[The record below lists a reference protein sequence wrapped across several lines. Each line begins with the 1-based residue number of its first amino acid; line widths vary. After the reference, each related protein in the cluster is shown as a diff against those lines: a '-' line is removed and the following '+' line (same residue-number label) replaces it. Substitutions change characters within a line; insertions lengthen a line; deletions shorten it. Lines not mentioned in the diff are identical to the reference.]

1 MEFQQIDQCWCH
13 SATQGMSSDDSEK
26 PRGARSVRRSSRPRK
41 MVRRLV
47 NEDDDVV
54 PRRTVKKA
62 VQDRGRRLRRR
73 IKQEPLEDEVTADAA
88 TDAPMTSPEAG
99 EAPPAGETAA
109 APAADAVGEST
120 SKEDCDGHDSGDS
133 AEAGE
138 PDATTAEEAEEDAN
152 LPECKIKRNY
162 SCSHCTYF
170 TQNPRSYLYHL
181 KDEHKEKIR
190 VYECPNCLYA
200 SKHSQKLQRH
210 VHMVHVMGRGKR
222 KSSARSPKAR
232 KAPPDRDKAPPPLL
246 PCSDVVVKR
255 EPAGSEEE
263 APGDGSAAKEAA
275 GDEKC
280 EQAED
285 GSKET
290 YTCSQCPFSDQNKAL
305 VARHEQAVH
314 LRKKFFRCSKCN
326 YVTHMRARFTKHVK
340 YHSMPMIKCD
350 MCDFRTPYKWNLDR
364 HYKNH
369 TGDGAFR
376 CSLCNF
382 TADIKQSL
390 TVHEMNHHVPPASA
404 GVPVPRRRNK
414 VGASDSAP
422 APAPAPAEPPPP
434 PPPPLQV
441 PPPHLQASPATPTR
455 LPPPPPLQHIPTLVS
470 DFRSQLHSSRA
481 SFEVSPFNPVLG
493 TSTPELHSSFDHS
506 ISDKCIGSS
515 KVPSSGI
522 IKRSPKIKVTAK
534 KSKVISTQEHSE
546 RHDFQADFIHPDDI
560 IHHKNGNVYIKTLKC
575 KSCNFK
581 AAWGS
586 EMARHESKV
595 HGVLTKLTPPK
606 KFPRPIPNLIPI
618 QTRASVPSASKPV
631 PILKIPTI
639 RARDFSTSFKP
650 GVSPLSE
657 NSLSE
662 KDLNEICA
670 KSCANSSLRDF
681 ASVIGDENAFTVS
694 GEEKSKSWMDESHN
708 TMWSEPHS
716 IELRNNN
723 CFSESLNDL
732 KFESSPV
739 GTMKKKSSSF
749 LDQIKE
755 KLLIGPGD
763 SSSLVCTFCN
773 YECKCLSEFVRHEK
787 QHNLGS
793 NRTLCV
799 GGNSSTILSGTELSS
814 TRCQHC
820 RQRCKTSADLVIH
833 LQSCTEANRYTKGSN
848 DINLET
854 SDDVCEM
861 NGELML
867 NEPYIDKQET
877 AHPMVNKVF
886 VWNEFGQDMESD
898 QNSQLPSDEMQEQE
912 NISVDNETESCLQL
926 NGGCKPSDNE
936 VGLVGFETAPGYG
949 AVSNTSD
956 DGTPASNSDSAATP
970 GTYTVVKRVFKC
982 PHCTFWASTASRFH
996 VHIVGH
1002 LNKKPFECSLCAYR
1016 SNWRWDITKHI
1027 RLKVVRDK
1035 NHADAKVLMTDETG
1049 RRNYSKYN
1057 KYLTALRMREYLPS
1071 TTDQQRL
1078 LPTPP
1083 RLTRAPTPPADGV
1096 CGVPPGPLRP
1106 PPPLRAA
1113 HSMISS
1119 VPSQVQSQ
1127 EPVVQKTISGQKR
1140 SASDAALTDKPSVE
1154 VKRTLWKCKKCN
1166 FRDASR
1172 ELVLS
1177 HVKGHYQERL
1187 LSQGVASGDTP
1198 VLKNNKDNSQ
1208 SPGNE
1213 STHQIIK
1220 NETQNE
1226 DVNMSMTET
1235 SLSAAGETTVKQE
1248 KEDDSFRCTICPFI
1262 TNLENTLEEH
1272 LENHASQSVNDLK
1285 CTMCSYSVVDK
1296 SELSEHMKLHGVMD
1310 VEPGDD
1316 NYHHDMSVDKNSE
1329 EEENESSP
1337 QQTGTDGSM
1346 CKRYRCANCPYL
1358 SNSKSQF
1365 LYHKQ
1370 FHRPRGAP
1378 FKCGICS
1385 YNVSKRHLLHQ
1396 HLRVH
1401 GILIPPQKSP
1411 TKSGKESQDESADE
1425 QVQTAVSGDIKRPTT
1440 MVDHRL
1446 TSLDTSGLS
1455 QVPLVWVSRESK
1467 FFKMYKCRYCPHVNF
1482 RKANILEHE
1491 KMHTDRTKDVN
1502 SHNDSGGKAQSSN
1515 NLVQHHCPE
1524 CNYICNNAGV
1534 LSSHAKVH
1542 QGFYGQIHALV
1553 DPSRTDEA
1561 QLEELSA
1568 MVNIESDCTGTKQP
1582 INNIKNEQTGSSD
1595 SSKDISLAAD
1605 GTETS
1610 KKDENP
1616 QCDPSVLE
1624 ESVSISDSTKRS
1636 LYFCP
1641 RCPARFLCEK
1651 ELKIHR
1657 RYHIFHL
1664 SHVCEFCSYTAKQR
1678 SYLLAHMKVHTD
1690 EYQKKTDV
1698 LLEMYGSRQEYPRPQ
1713 IAVDNPEA
1721 ANVMW
1726 VVIDKSGKKD
1736 SRMDP
1741 RGTDKHYTCDRCP
1754 AKFLKSDSL
1763 HYHISMHG
1771 GQGQYKCKYCDYTAK
1786 TFGHLIKHENVHQ
1799 DRIFP
1804 LDSSLLSTTNKVSP
1818 ESVSD
1823 RKTFPQS
1830 DASEQKTISQKVSP
1844 ERSGILQSVSKDR
1857 PQLHVDPQ
1865 FGILM
1870 HGNPDFIYPTYLK
1883 NGRLKEKRYKCHKC
1897 PSAFEKR
1904 EQYRTH
1910 LSLHGAKQRYRCEKC
1925 DYSVKY
1931 YANYIQHMRKHKDND
1946 DAQAAR
1952 LIEKK
1957 KSDHEL
1963 LDIKEEITETEAE
1976 TETEPASVPE
1986 SEVELQSQQQ
1996 KEPEPEPE
2004 PESEQVPVPGPVPEP
2019 PQVPE
2024 RESELVPVPEQESE
2038 PVPEPESGPISI
2050 PVPEPE
2056 SGPVTIPV
2064 PEPEPVTVTEPEVQF
2079 QPEETSK
2086 PAGIRAR
2093 KSIGSTSKP
2102 GPIQMTVADRQILL
2116 LMQMKHAESLK
2127 ASQETF
2133 KEQLQKS
2140 YWCPHCPY
2148 STPQHDDLEIHI
2160 RKHTSASGIQSNYL
2174 CDYCDYSVPSVHF
2187 LREHHKLHFAQ
2198 KRFATECFMKSR
2210 CIQIWRQ
2217 ETGETDSVETGKDQP
2232 SEDCKRSGKHL
2243 AFKDRGTS
2251 VEIQDRFEPILQV
2264 ESDCVNLDINAEKK
2278 VTIDLDTGDPIDM
2291 EADYQES
2298 GDTNDSSADKEKF
2311 LEELDLETKEAE
2323 MEEAEME
2330 EAEMEEAE
2338 MDTEIPHE
2346 LRCVIKQEL
2355 PDSEYAEDDS
2365 SSIVDGTIESTEYL
2379 KSVEDVCIS

>member
-1 MEFQQIDQCWCH
+1 
-13 SATQGMSSDDSEK
+13 
-26 PRGARSVRRSSRPRK
+26 
-41 MVRRLV
+41 
-47 NEDDDVV
+47 
-54 PRRTVKKA
+54 
-62 VQDRGRRLRRR
+62 
-73 IKQEPLEDEVTADAA
+73 
-88 TDAPMTSPEAG
+88 MTSPEAA

-109 APAADAVGEST
+109 APAGDAPAADASSADAVGEST
-120 SKEDCDGHDSGDS
+120 TKEDCDGHDSADS
-133 AEAGE
+133 GEVGE
-138 PDATTAEEAEEDAN
+138 PGATTAEEAEEDAN

-222 KSSARSPKAR
+222 KSSARSPKTPSAKAK
-232 KAPPDRDKAPPPLL
+232 KAPPDRDKGAKAPPPLL
-246 PCSDVVVKR
+246 PCPDVVVKQ

-263 APGDGSAAKEAA
+263 ALGDGSAPKEGAE
-275 GDEKC
+275 DEKC
-280 EQAED
+280 EKADEITED
-285 GSKET
+285 GSKDT

-404 GVPVPRRRNK
+404 GAPVPRRRNK

-422 APAPAPAEPPPP
+422 APAPAPAE
-434 PPPPLQV
+434 
-441 PPPHLQASPATPTR
+441 A
-455 LPPPPPLQHIPTLVS
+455 LPPP
-470 DFRSQLHSSRA
+470 
-481 SFEVSPFNPVLG
+481 
-493 TSTPELHSSFDHS
+493 
-506 ISDKCIGSS
+506 
-515 KVPSSGI
+515 
-522 IKRSPKIKVTAK
+522 
-534 KSKVISTQEHSE
+534 KVISTQEHSE
-546 RHDFQADFIHPDDI
+546 RHDFQTDFIHPDDI

-618 QTRASVPSASKPV
+618 QPRASV
-631 PILKIPTI
+631 L
-639 RARDFSTSFKP
+639 KP

-694 GEEKSKSWMDESHN
+694 GEEKSKSWMDE
-708 TMWSEPHS
+708 
-716 IELRNNN
+716 
-723 CFSESLNDL
+723 
-732 KFESSPV
+732 
-739 GTMKKKSSSF
+739 MKKKSSSF

-848 DINLET
+848 DINLKT

-861 NGELML
+861 NGELTL
-867 NEPYIDKQET
+867 NEPYTDKQET

-898 QNSQLPSDEMQEQE
+898 QNGQLPSDEMQEQE
-912 NISVDNETESCLQL
+912 NMSVDNETESCLQL

-1140 SASDAALTDKPSVE
+1140 SASDAALTDKPPVE

-1187 LSQGVASGDTP
+1187 LSQGGASGDTP

-1208 SPGNE
+1208 SPRNE

-1235 SLSAAGETTVKQE
+1235 SLSATGETTVKQE

-1262 TNLENTLEEH
+1262 TNLENALEEH

-1310 VEPGDD
+1310 AEPGDD

-1425 QVQTAVSGDIKRPTT
+1425 LVQTSVSGDIKRPTS

-1568 MVNIESDCTGTKQP
+1568 MVTIESDCTGTKQP

-1595 SSKDISLAAD
+1595 SNKDISLAAD

-1610 KKDENP
+1610 KKDEN
-1616 QCDPSVLE
+1616 QKCDPSVLE

-1690 EYQKKTDV
+1690 EYQKKTDM
-1698 LLEMYGSRQEYPRPQ
+1698 LLEMYGSCQEYPRPQ
-1713 IAVDNPEA
+1713 IAVDNSEA

-1823 RKTFPQS
+1823 SKTWPQS
-1830 DASEQKTISQKVSP
+1830 DATEQKTISQKVSP
-1844 ERSGILQSVSKDR
+1844 ERSGILQSVSKER

-1963 LDIKEEITETEAE
+1963 LDIKEEITETEADA
-1976 TETEPASVPE
+1976 ETEPASVPE

-1996 KEPEPEPE
+1996 KEPGPVPEPE
-2004 PESEQVPVPGPVPEP
+2004 PESEQVPVPAQVPVPVPEP
-2019 PQVPE
+2019 PQVTEP
-2024 RESELVPVPEQESE
+2024 ESELVAVPVPVPEQESG
-2038 PVPEPESGPISI
+2038 PVSI

-2056 SGPVTIPV
+2056 SGSVTIPVPEPESGSVTIPV

-2102 GPIQMTVADRQILL
+2102 GPVQMTVADRQILL

-2160 RKHTSASGIQSNYL
+2160 RKHTSASGIHSNYL
-2174 CDYCDYSVPSVHF
+2174 CDYCDYSVPSAHF
-2187 LREHHKLHFAQ
+2187 LHEHHKLHFAQ

-2232 SEDCKRSGKHL
+2232 SEDCERSGKHL

-2251 VEIQDRFEPILQV
+2251 VEIQDRFEPILQE
-2264 ESDCVNLDINAEKK
+2264 ESACVNLDINAEKK

-2291 EADYQES
+2291 EANYQES

-2311 LEELDLETKEAE
+2311 LEELDLETKEAEMEEAE

-2379 KSVEDVCIS
+2379 KTVEDVCIS